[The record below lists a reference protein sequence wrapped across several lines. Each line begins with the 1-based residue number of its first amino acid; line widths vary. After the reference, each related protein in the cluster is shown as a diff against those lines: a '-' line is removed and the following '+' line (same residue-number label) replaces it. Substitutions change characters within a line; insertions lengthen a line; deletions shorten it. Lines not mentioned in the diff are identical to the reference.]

1 MIGRRTIFSGLVL
14 FAVVGGCTS
23 NDGGNETPASFDPS
37 ELALVRVDPADGES
51 SVARNSVV
59 RLFFSTTVLPSS
71 VHDQSIRVRSGGQFQ
86 TRPEGSFLISGNI
99 IEFDPT
105 VSATGGA
112 NALGFKAGIQ
122 ILLDI
127 PLFDGQAGQLSQ
139 VQPANNYLQN
149 VEGNPIAIA
158 SGDNKI
164 TFSTGATWNDTKPG
178 PPGALGLEFTPA
190 PNAVGQVPANGA
202 VTIVF
207 DEAINPETIVLSKN
221 LFLTNN
227 TVTSAS
233 FQQDIPSITFFDG
246 ALTRYTFLPVFGFG
260 TGPFE
265 IAVNF
270 IDPDN
275 PQSFAP
281 ANLPRDLGGNPVQ
294 NFTFLRTFATQ
305 FDPTVVNT
313 ALIREDFLDATNRDA
328 AFTDAIWGDDQE
340 IPFAIVALPV
350 TTRSAK
356 VNVAA
361 ISTLG
366 GGSTTIDNLPP
377 PGFTNLPIPDEEDY
391 CPTVN
396 PLVGSDLLVPNT
408 QPPTADGR
416 RQLNLYR
423 AAELGGNGT
432 VIRVA
437 WGPDSDATFAATYEG
452 TILRLGHKQL
462 GTSFATSGFF
472 AQFDVD
478 GFVEVVS
485 ATNYT
490 VPQAADINGG
500 PRNDDGYLDW
510 PALTT
515 FFDYNGVDE
524 LILDVEAKEGN
535 TFQQF
540 RTWLNYFTPF
550 GTCTCFT
557 QFIGQCQPD
566 ASLGNRQF
574 DSTYGNDSPNPP
586 GSFNIFNPSPFVH
599 VMEFEMAKLRSDGQ
613 SIYYDSRSTD
623 PDYLSPI
630 ISPSVQPGG
639 ATVALTWSASA
650 DGVMEDVPFN
660 TNINASDGFQFLR
673 WHAVLHAN
681 FFTKAR
687 ARIQLIEVPYIF
699 P

>member
-1 MIGRRTIFSGLVL
+1 MIGRRTIFCGLVL
-14 FAVVGGCTS
+14 FAIVGGCTGSLDS
-23 NDGGNETPASFDPS
+23 NDGGNETPASFDPA

-51 SVARNSVV
+51 SVQRNRVV
-59 RLFFSTTVLPSS
+59 RLFFNTTVLPSS
-71 VHDQSIRVRSGGQFQ
+71 VHDQSIRIRSGGQFQ

-105 VSATGGA
+105 VTSTGGA
-112 NALGFKAGIQ
+112 NALGFSAGIQ

-127 PLFDGQAGQLSQ
+127 PLFDGQAAQLAQ
-139 VQPANNYLQN
+139 VQPANLFLQN

-164 TFSTGATWNDTKPG
+164 TFSTGATWNDTVPG

-190 PNAVGQVPANGA
+190 PNAVGQVPATGA
-202 VTIVF
+202 VTVVF
-207 DEAINPETIVLSKN
+207 DEAVNPETVVLSKN

-227 TVTSAS
+227 TSTSSS

-270 IDPDN
+270 IDPDD
-275 PQSFAP
+275 PSSFSP
-281 ANLPRDLGGNPVQ
+281 AGLPTDLGGNPVQ
-294 NFTFLRTFATQ
+294 NFTFLSTFPTQ
-305 FDPTVVNT
+305 FDPTIKNT
-313 ALIREDFLDATNRDA
+313 NLLREDFVTAINRDGNN
-328 AFTDAIWGDDQE
+328 TDAAWGDDPT
-340 IPFAIVALPV
+340 IPFALVGLPV
-350 TTRSAK
+350 TTRNVQ
-356 VNVAA
+356 VNVVA
-361 ISTLG
+361 ITMFG
-366 GGSTTIDNLPP
+366 GGSTVIDNPP
-377 PGFTNLPIPDEEDY
+377 VGVGEEDY

-396 PLVGSDLLVPNT
+396 PLIGSDLIVANT
-408 QPPTADGR
+408 QPPTSEGR

-423 AAELGGNGT
+423 AEELGGNGT

-437 WGPDSDATFAATYEG
+437 WGPDSDATFAATYGG
-452 TILRLGHKQL
+452 TILRLGHKQHT
-462 GTSFATSGFF
+462 TSFATSGFF

-500 PRNDDGYLDW
+500 TSITDGYLDW
-510 PALTT
+510 PSLTT
-515 FFDYNGVDE
+515 FFDYNGSDE
-524 LILDVEAKEGN
+524 LVLDVEAQEGN

-540 RTWLNYFTPF
+540 RTYMNYSQPF
-550 GTCTCFT
+550 GNCNCFT

-566 ASLGNRQF
+566 ASLGSRQF
-574 DSTYGNDSPNPP
+574 DTTYNSDQPNPSQ
-586 GSFNIFNPSPFVH
+586 SFLLGVFNPSPFVH

-613 SIYYDSRSTD
+613 STYYDTNSTA
-623 PDYLSPI
+623 PDYLAPI
-630 ISPSVQPGG
+630 ISPAVQPGG
-639 ATVALTWSASA
+639 SIVIITWSGSK
-650 DGVMEDVPFN
+650 DGIMEDVPFT
-660 TNINASDGFQFLR
+660 TNINAVDDHQFIR
-673 WHAVLHAN
+673 WHAILRAN
-681 FFTKAR
+681 LFTKAR
-687 ARIQLIEVPYIF
+687 SRIQLIELPYEF